1 MASNDVQDQDNTA
14 LASETLLQDLAEKIV
29 EWRFLGR
36 RLGLDE
42 GQLDNIER
50 DNRGESKEIK
60 YKTLLHWKRQSVQ
73 PPATIGCLAKA
84 LTEVGRA
91 DLAVFVVQESKKPI
105 PQVIPRKIPLAT
117 KRNHA
122 SITKK
127 ANMTGRHNMVL
138 GDNSAEDFVLYTERC
153 REDYVLIPQRK
164 EHIFQYHKKPNE
176 TITGVLV
183 YDNWDDDTGGTA
195 HRIAGGPGENCIK
208 VKVTSQILRG
218 MDFTFFVYGHKC

>member
-14 LASETLLQDLAEKIV
+14 LASESLLLKLAGRLV
-29 EWRFLGR
+29 GWRFLGR
-36 RLGLDE
+36 QLGLTE
-42 GQLDNIER
+42 GMLDDIER
-50 DNRGESKEIK
+50 DNRESKEIK
-60 YKTLLHWKRQSVQ
+60 YQTLLQWKRTSVQ
-73 PPATIGCLAKA
+73 PTIGCLAKA
-84 LTEVGRA
+84 LKEVNRA
-91 DLAVFVVQESKKPI
+91 DLAVFVMEESKKAI

-138 GDNSAEDFVLYTERC
+138 GDNSAEDFVLYTDKC
-153 REDYVLIPQRK
+153 REYYEIFPQRK
-164 EHIFQYHKKPNE
+164 VYTFQYRKKPNE

-195 HRIAGGPGENCIK
+195 HRIAGGPGENCIE

>member
-1 MASNDVQDQDNTA
+1 MNFQN
-14 LASETLLQDLAEKIV
+14 LAGQLV
-29 EWRFLGR
+29 GWRFLGR
-36 RLGLDE
+36 QLGLTA
-42 GQLDNIER
+42 GILDNIER
-50 DNRGESKEIK
+50 DNKGDSKEIK
-60 YKTLLHWKRQSVQ
+60 YQTLLHWKRTSEQ
-73 PPATIGCLAKA
+73 PTIGCLAKA
-84 LTEVGRA
+84 LKEDDRA
-91 DLAVFVVQESKKPI
+91 DLAVFVME
-105 PQVIPRKIPLAT
+105 
-117 KRNHA
+117 
-122 SITKK
+122 
-127 ANMTGRHNMVL
+127 